1 MRYFRCLLGTV
12 MLVAAHADA
21 IAQMMIGY
29 NQGLIVPLI
38 AETPSYQSQVYVHNP
53 SASTVSVRFD
63 YVGATSSDTP
73 GMQICETLQIP
84 AGNVVKTS
92 LSALCPGIS
101 PGFNFGSL
109 STTFNGSNIALY
121 ARTQT
126 PSGNGFSVEGVVDF
140 SCCAN
145 VREVIGLVRQA
156 AAPTYQTN
164 CFIQNHETL
173 AGRIVVTLA
182 TADGQP
188 VAAQLIDVA
197 ANEFIRMLDVFA
209 TLGAPAGDYQNIRA
223 SFESIVPFSG
233 GNPVN
238 FIAACTVQNSTSFD
252 ADFRIGKAHS

>member
-53 SASTVSVRFD
+53 WASTVSVRFD

-73 GMQICETLQIP
+73 GLQICETLQIP

-109 STTFNGSNIALY
+109 STTFNGSKIGPTRALKRLPGTAFRSKASLIFRAGEC
-121 ARTQT
+121 ARGDRPG
-126 PSGNGFSVEGVVDF
+126 PSG
-140 SCCAN
+140 
-145 VREVIGLVRQA
+145 
-156 AAPTYQTN
+156 
-164 CFIQNHETL
+164 
-173 AGRIVVTLA
+173 GR
-182 TADGQP
+182 AD
-188 VAAQLIDVA
+188 
-197 ANEFIRMLDVFA
+197 
-209 TLGAPAGDYQNIRA
+209 
-223 SFESIVPFSG
+223 VPDLLLH
-233 GNPVN
+233 PEP
-238 FIAACTVQNSTSFD
+238 
-252 ADFRIGKAHS
+252 